1 MRENNH
7 KIRKKWERPKFLKER
22 TMKKQFLFSM
32 VFIFCLALLFQS
44 FYAEEGMWPI
54 SEINKLNLRAKGLEI
69 DPKEIYDPDGL
80 SLIYAIVNVGA
91 TGSFVSPDGLIL
103 TNHHVAYGSVQA
115 ASTKEKDYIKHGFLA
130 RNLREEIPAKGRT
143 ARITESYRDV
153 SDEVLSAVKGGMS
166 FAERTRAIERK
177 IKEIVK
183 KVEKRNPGKRA
194 EVAEMF
200 SGKTYVLF
208 LYVYL
213 KDIRLVYVPPRSI
226 GEFGGDIDNWMWPR
240 HTGDFSFMRAYVAT
254 DGSPAEY
261 SQENV
266 PFRPKRH
273 LKVAPEGANEGDFVF
288 MLGYPGRTYRHRTSH
303 FLAFEEEVRM
313 PYVADW
319 YAWQISIMEK
329 MGESDRSIALKH
341 LSRIKGLS
349 NTMKNYR
356 GKLKGLMRIGLVDKK
371 RDEEKVLQKFIG
383 ADEKRRAEYGDVLE
397 KIGKIYEEVREQ
409 AEYELI
415 LDYLRRS
422 VNMIYFGYSVYEAS
436 FELRKKD
443 LERESAYMDRNFART
458 KQRLLLTLKNYYE
471 PTDKVI
477 LEEMLKRAAR
487 LQGKYRI
494 PAIDDIIKDESSEK
508 AIDDFIEK
516 AYSQTTL
523 KSALSL
529 LEALKKSPKKLK
541 KLEDPFVELAAA
553 LYPTYQKLKE
563 TQKTRKGA
571 LDGLQ
576 AKLLDIKKRF
586 FKKDFIPD
594 ANRTLRLTYGSIR
607 GYNPADAVYY
617 HPITTADGVLD
628 KTTGQEPFDSP
639 EKLIDLIRSRD
650 FGRFEHPA
658 LKSVPVCILY
668 DMDTT
673 GGNSG
678 SPVLNAR
685 GELVGVNFDRAYE
698 ATINDFAWSESYS
711 RSIAVDIRYVLW
723 ITQKYGKVDYLL
735 KEMNIFK

>member
-477 LEEMLKRAAR
+477 LKEMLKRAAR

-494 PAIDDIIKDESSEK
+494 PAIDDIIKDDSSEK

-529 LEALKKSPKKLK
+529 LEALKKSPKKLR

>member
-1 MRENNH
+1 M
-7 KIRKKWERPKFLKER
+7 
-22 TMKKQFLFSM
+22 
-32 VFIFCLALLFQS
+32 
-44 FYAEEGMWPI
+44 
-54 SEINKLNLRAKGLEI
+54 EI
-69 DPKEIYDPDGL
+69 
-80 SLIYAIVNVGA
+80 
-91 TGSFVSPDGLIL
+91 
-103 TNHHVAYGSVQA
+103 
-115 ASTKEKDYIKHGFLA
+115 
-130 RNLREEIPAKGRT
+130 
-143 ARITESYRDV
+143 
-153 SDEVLSAVKGGMS
+153 
-166 FAERTRAIERK
+166 
-177 IKEIVK
+177 
-183 KVEKRNPGKRA
+183 
-194 EVAEMF
+194 
-200 SGKTYVLF
+200 
-208 LYVYL
+208 
-213 KDIRLVYVPPRSI
+213 
-226 GEFGGDIDNWMWPR
+226 
-240 HTGDFSFMRAYVAT
+240 
-254 DGSPAEY
+254 
-261 SQENV
+261 
-266 PFRPKRH
+266 
-273 LKVAPEGANEGDFVF
+273 
-288 MLGYPGRTYRHRTSH
+288 
-303 FLAFEEEVRM
+303 
-313 PYVADW
+313 
-319 YAWQISIMEK
+319 

-494 PAIDDIIKDESSEK
+494 PAIDDIIKDGSSEK
-508 AIDDFIEK
+508 TIDDFIEK
-516 AYSQTTL
+516 AYRQTTL

-594 ANRTLRLTYGSIR
+594 ANRTLRLTFGSIR

-723 ITQKYGKVDYLL
+723 VTQKYGKVDYLL

>member
-1 MRENNH
+1 
-7 KIRKKWERPKFLKER
+7 
-22 TMKKQFLFSM
+22 MKKQYLFSM

-226 GEFGGDIDNWMWPR
+226 GEFGGEIDNWMWPR
-240 HTGDFSFMRAYVAT
+240 HTGDFSFMRAYVAP

-303 FLAFEEEVRM
+303 FLAFEEEMRM

-383 ADEKRRAEYGDVLE
+383 ADEKRRTEYGDVLE

-477 LEEMLKRAAR
+477 LKEMLKRAAG

-494 PAIDDIIKDESSEK
+494 PAIDDIIKDDSSEK
-508 AIDDFIEK
+508 ANDDFIEK

-594 ANRTLRLTYGSIR
+594 ANRTLRLTFGSIR

-723 ITQKYGKVDYLL
+723 VTQKYGKVDYLL

>member
-1 MRENNH
+1 
-7 KIRKKWERPKFLKER
+7 
-22 TMKKQFLFSM
+22 MKKQYLFSL
-32 VFIFCLALLFQS
+32 VFVFCIAFLFQS

-54 SEINKLNLRAKGLEI
+54 SEINKLNLRAKGLEL

-91 TGSFVSPDGLIL
+91 TGSFVSPAGLIL
-103 TNHHVAYGSVQA
+103 TNHHVAYRYVQA
-115 ASTKEKDYIKHGFLA
+115 ASTKEQDYIKHGFLA
-130 RNLREEIPAKGRT
+130 RNLREEIPARGRT

-153 SDEVLSAVKGGMS
+153 SDEVLSAVKEEMG

-183 KVEKRNPGKRA
+183 KVEKRNPGKRV

-208 LYVYL
+208 LYAYL

-240 HTGDFSFMRAYVAT
+240 HTGDFSFMRAYVAP

-261 SQENV
+261 SLENL
-266 PFRPKRH
+266 PYRPKRH
-273 LKVAPEGANEGDFVF
+273 LKVAPEGANERDFVF
-288 MLGYPGRTYRHRTSH
+288 MLGYPGRTYRHQTSH
-303 FLAFEEEVRM
+303 FLAFEEDVRM

-329 MGESDRSIALKH
+329 MGGSDRSIALKH

-356 GKLKGLMRIGLVDKK
+356 GKLKGLIRIGLVDKK
-371 RDEEKVLQKFIG
+371 RDEEKSLKKFIG
-383 ADEKRRAEYGDVLE
+383 ADEKRRSEYGDVLE

-422 VNMIYFGYSVYEAS
+422 VNMIYFGYSVYEGS
-436 FELRKKD
+436 LELRKKD
-443 LERESAYMDRNFART
+443 LERESAYMDRNFALT
-458 KQRLLLTLKNYYE
+458 KQRLLSTLKNYYE
-471 PTDKVI
+471 PTDKAI
-477 LEEMLKRAAR
+477 LKEMLKRAAR
-487 LQGKYRI
+487 LQGKSRI
-494 PAIDDIIKDESSEK
+494 LAINDIIKDDSSEK

-516 AYSQTTL
+516 AYSQTKL
-523 KSALSL
+523 KSAISL

-541 KLEDPFVELAAA
+541 KQKDPFIELAAA
-553 LYPTYQKLKE
+553 LYPAYQKLKE

-586 FKKDFIPD
+586 YEKDFIPD

-607 GYNPADAVYY
+607 GYKPADAVYY

-723 ITQKYGKVDYLL
+723 VTQKYGKVDYLL
-735 KEMNIFK
+735 KEMKVIK